1 MPAVPVGQ
9 DCTQFPKFSVSL
21 YLYMLLSS
29 EYLIKE
35 CSCQM
40 NTFAAHQ
47 IAPQNWQRWGLLK
60 TFHSEKKKIPPHS
73 LACLNIEANE
83 MGNQ

>member
-1 MPAVPVGQ
+1 
-9 DCTQFPKFSVSL
+9 
-21 YLYMLLSS
+21 
-29 EYLIKE
+29 
-35 CSCQM
+35 M